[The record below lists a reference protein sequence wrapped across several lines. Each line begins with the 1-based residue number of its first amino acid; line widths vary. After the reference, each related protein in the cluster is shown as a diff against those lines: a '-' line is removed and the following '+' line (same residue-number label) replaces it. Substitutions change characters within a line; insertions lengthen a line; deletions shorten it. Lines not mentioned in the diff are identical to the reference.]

1 MLNYGG
7 TKEYGQKVGVF
18 FDLSKELKDIGG

>member
-7 TKEYGQKVGVF
+7 TKVYGQNDGVF
-18 FDLSKELKDIGG
+18 FDLSKELTDIGG